1 MPEPHAA
8 LITTASLGYIGMGAQ
23 PPSAEW
29 GAMLSQARDYFLNAW
44 WLTFFPGLAI
54 FVTVLAFNLVGDVL
68 VRILDPRG
76 SR

>member
-1 MPEPHAA
+1 MVQSTLDIGAA

-54 FVTVLAFNLVGDVL
+54 FLSVLIFTAAGEL
-68 VRILDPRG
+68 VREATTR
-76 SR
+76 